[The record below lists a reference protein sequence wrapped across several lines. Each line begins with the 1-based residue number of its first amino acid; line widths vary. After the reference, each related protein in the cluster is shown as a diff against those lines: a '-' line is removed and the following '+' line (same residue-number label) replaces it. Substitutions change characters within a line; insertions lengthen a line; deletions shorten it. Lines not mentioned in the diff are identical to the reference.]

1 MAAAP
6 APAGAPPLALTTPT
20 GRPAGVVHLAAEYW
34 PYARTGGLADAV
46 RSLANWQTSIGLEV
60 TVLLPLYRSVG
71 DQVPG
76 LGPGAVSYQVQ
87 VGPRIEKVS
96 LVPHPD
102 AAGPRIYFIDHPG
115 SFDRPGIYGQGG
127 DYPDNPRR
135 FATFCRAALAAL
147 PQIAPRARLLHA
159 HDWHTALAPVYLR
172 TTLQHDPYYQDLATV
187 LSVHNAGYQGHY
199 GHDTLADIGLPAWL
213 WDWRWMEWYGKL
225 NILKGGLACAD
236 TVTTVS
242 PTHAHELRTP
252 DGGFGLHEA
261 FIHLKDRLVGIIN
274 GIDFTA
280 WNPETDPDL
289 PAHYTRDNP
298 AAKAACKAALQ
309 RSCGLAIDPVRP
321 LFGMTARLV
330 SQKGLDII
338 LESRLPFVT
347 DAQYLFLGA
356 GDPIYEAAL
365 ASFAEALP
373 HQVAAEFHFTDR
385 REHELMAGADLFL
398 MPSLYEPCGLT
409 QMRAQRYGAIPVAR
423 RVGGLADTIEDGV
436 TGFLFDPYT
445 AEALLIAATRAMDQ
459 FADQPAW
466 GRMMAEAMSRDFSW
480 DRSGRRYLDLYRRA
494 LAIHAAGRQEP

>member
-1 MAAAP
+1 
-6 APAGAPPLALTTPT
+6 
-20 GRPAGVVHLAAEYW
+20 
-34 PYARTGGLADAV
+34 
-46 RSLANWQTSIGLEV
+46 
-60 TVLLPLYRSVG
+60 
-71 DQVPG
+71 
-76 LGPGAVSYQVQ
+76 
-87 VGPRIEKVS
+87 
-96 LVPHPD
+96 
-102 AAGPRIYFIDHPG
+102 
-115 SFDRPGIYGQGG
+115 
-127 DYPDNPRR
+127 
-135 FATFCRAALAAL
+135 LAAL